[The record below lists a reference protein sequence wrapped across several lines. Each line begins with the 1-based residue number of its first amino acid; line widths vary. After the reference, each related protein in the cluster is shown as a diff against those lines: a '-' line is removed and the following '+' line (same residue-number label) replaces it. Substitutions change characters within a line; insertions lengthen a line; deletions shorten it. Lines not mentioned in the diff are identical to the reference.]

1 VIAAPVFTEKIA
13 FAFVV
18 SVLKTPINSVEKLW
32 LLYSELPVNPTDEQ
46 RRLFADVTLCLGN
59 DGKLWPFSGD
69 IWRASEQTRSLLTN
83 SGLLFVSLEAQKLY
97 ARLLENLVVEM
108 KGAELVE
115 WLAKLKLPDAG
126 ISSSALPAIFESLD
140 HLTDL
145 IRFID
150 DDLQRT
156 NRDVLKKLP
165 IIYTEDGFLCTAESS
180 VYFHNDA
187 AERSDL
193 QTLGLQFVHPDWAAK
208 EEIREVYGRAGVNN
222 LAPHHVIQALKD
234 RSLAQAELSQP
245 ELIQQL
251 LKILVSISF

>member
-1 VIAAPVFTEKIA
+1 M
-13 FAFVV
+13 
-18 SVLKTPINSVEKLW
+18 S
-32 LLYSELPVNPTDEQ
+32 LYVWEM
-46 RRLFADVTLCLGN
+46 

-69 IWRASEQTRSLLTN
+69 IWRASEPTRSLLTN

-126 ISSSALPAIFESLD
+126 ISSSALPVIFESLD

-193 QTLGLQFVHPDWAAK
+193 QTLGLRFVHAGWAAK

-222 LAPHHVIQALKD
+222 LAPSSCNPSIE
-234 RSLAQAELSQP
+234 RSP
-245 ELIQQL
+245 
-251 LKILVSISF
+251 VDPG